1 MGDRWTIGQLGL
13 LVTMEGY
20 FKTKITNVACT
31 VLQTDHIIIIISNVA
46 SLSAYCVEVCRI
58 KFY

>member
-1 MGDRWTIGQLGL
+1 
-13 LVTMEGY
+13 VTMEGY